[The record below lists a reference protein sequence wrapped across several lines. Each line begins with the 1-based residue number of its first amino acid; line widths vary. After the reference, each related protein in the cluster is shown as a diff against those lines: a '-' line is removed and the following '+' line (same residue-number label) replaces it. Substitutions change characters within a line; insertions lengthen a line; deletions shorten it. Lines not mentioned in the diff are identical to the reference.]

1 MNGSSCLSQTDLF
14 FSPSWSSS
22 VANTPNDLQYT
33 KDHEYVTPANG
44 GIVTIGITDFAQG
57 ELGDI
62 VYVELPKVGATF
74 GAHDVFGTVE
84 AVKAV
89 SELFSPVAGEI
100 VAVNDRLDKEP
111 ALVNTD
117 PYGDGW
123 MIKVK
128 VSGGTDALMSAD
140 AYRALI
146 GG

>member
-1 MNGSSCLSQTDLF
+1 MATI
-14 FSPSWSSS
+14 PSE
-22 VANTPNDLQYT
+22 LQYT
-33 KDHEYVTPANG
+33 KEHEYVKATDDAT
-44 GIVTIGITDFAQG
+44 IVAIGITDYAQG

-89 SELFSPVAGEI
+89 SELFSPVAGEV
-100 VAVNDRLDKEP
+100 VAINERLDKEP
-111 ALVNTD
+111 ALVNSD

-123 MIKVK
+123 MIKVR
-128 VSGGTDALMSAD
+128 VAGGTSELMSAD